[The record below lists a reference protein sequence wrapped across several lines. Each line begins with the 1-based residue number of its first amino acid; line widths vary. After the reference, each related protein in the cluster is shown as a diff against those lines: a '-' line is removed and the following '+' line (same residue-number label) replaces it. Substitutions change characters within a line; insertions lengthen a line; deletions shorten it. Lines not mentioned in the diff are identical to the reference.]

1 MSAPKLTEEEIQQ
14 HLPNLPGWTRTGEV
28 ISKTYQ
34 FKDFNHALDFV
45 NQVGQTA
52 ESIQHHPDIDIRY
65 SKVTLTLTTHDS
77 GGLSQNDISLAATC
91 DDFADAIPV

>member
-1 MSAPKLTEEEIQQ
+1 MLVPKLTEDELQQ
-14 HLPNLPGWTRTGEV
+14 HLPKLPGWIRAGES

-65 SKVTLTLTTHDS
+65 GKVTLSLTTHDS
-77 GGLSQNDISLAATC
+77 GGLTQNDISLAATC
-91 DDFADAIPV
+91 DDFADAVPV